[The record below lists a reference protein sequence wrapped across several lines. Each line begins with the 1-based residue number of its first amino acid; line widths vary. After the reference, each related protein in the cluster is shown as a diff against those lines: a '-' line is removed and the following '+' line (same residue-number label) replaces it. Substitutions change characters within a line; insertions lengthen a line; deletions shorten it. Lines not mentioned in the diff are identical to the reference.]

1 MVMPRGGN
9 ALTGRFPAVASAEHA
24 VKGSVADKG

>member
-9 ALTGRFPAVASAEHA
+9 ALTGRFPASFSAEQA